1 MASINDDAPAL
12 ESTTS
17 TGIRK
22 GRAVLLKHL
31 KHPELNES
39 LKSQQQVTFRLVKS
53 GKRSVLSF
61 YSKIWIFNFF
71 HNYSKIRMI
80 CLLIFE
86 NYSKI
91 QNFSQLLTYLGRW
104 VLITLIIS
112 KYYLLKGFLMPKL
125 FKCVNRNTLLLKA
138 NISNM
143 YKCTLYLNHQ
153 VTKSFVKDCWAS
165 DPQ

>member
-1 MASINDDAPAL
+1 MVPPLFLFLLMHANKWFTPPRIVTWCSEVILVVNL
-12 ESTTS
+12 LITTRYHW
-17 TGIRK
+17 TK
-22 GRAVLLKHL
+22 
-31 KHPELNES
+31 N
-39 LKSQQQVTFRLVKS
+39 
-53 GKRSVLSF
+53 
-61 YSKIWIFNFF
+61 
-71 HNYSKIRMI
+71 SKIRMI

-91 QNFSQLLTYLGRW
+91 QNFSQLLIYLGRW